1 MSQAEAYLPYHR
13 KYRPKKI
20 AQYIGNDR
28 IKKGVLSALA
38 GQYLPQV
45 ILMTGHAGTGKTTMG
60 RLLAKEYLCENRD
73 VHTGACGQCYNCKS
87 SEDYIETGDT
97 GMLMNVR
104 EIDVTDSSGKA
115 DITELLEDAAVA
127 SYDGSWKVYILD
139 ECHMMT
145 NAAQNRLLKNL
156 EEPAERV
163 LMILCTTDPQKLL
176 ETIIS
181 RCQYVFKVQKPSR
194 DELCDLLRRVLHN
207 ENVKYEDKALSLV
220 CVKGDFVPRKTL
232 VALEQVVRE
241 AKEVTYDK
249 TVEVLDV
256 VSDKYFFEFFNLLLA
271 DNINIYSYLSYLG
284 RVKTSM
290 DLKQFV
296 DTLLPFTMRGIYIS
310 NGIEVEALDKSEI
323 DTYKKLFKKFQPGDV
338 SYLLNLLLDMKGSLD
353 IESKLILLGYTGIL
367 HRKVAEGVA
376 SSSTIELIPESDGSV
391 AKEKQ
396 ESNKNYLDSITMTKQ
411 EEEEFVEQ
419 HSKPLTPTD
428 LASVFGGTLISID
441 PK

>member
-1 MSQAEAYLPYHR
+1 MEETYLPYHR

-20 AQYIGNDR
+20 SQYIGNDR

-38 GQYLPQV
+38 GTHLPQV

-73 VHTGACGQCYNCKS
+73 VHTGACGQCYNCKN

-97 GMLMNVR
+97 GMLMNVQ
-104 EIDVTDSSGKA
+104 EVDVTDSSGKA
-115 DITELLEDAAVA
+115 DITQLLEDASVPA
-127 SYDGSWKVYILD
+127 YDNSWKVYILD

-181 RCQYVFKVQKPSR
+181 RCQYVFKVQKPNR
-194 DELCDLLRRVLHN
+194 EELSDLLKRVLIQ
-207 ENVKYEDKALSLV
+207 EGVKYDDKALSLV
-220 CVKGDFVPRKTL
+220 CVKGDFVPRKSL

-241 AKEVTYDK
+241 AKEVTYDR

-256 VSDKYFFEFFNLLLA
+256 VADKFFFDFYTILLA
-271 DNINIYSYLSYLG
+271 DNPNIYKYLTYLG
-284 RVKTSM
+284 NVKTSM

-296 DTLLPFTMRGIYIS
+296 DALLPFTMRGIYIA
-310 NGIEVEALDKSEI
+310 NGIDVEALDKSEI
-323 DTYKKLFKKFQPGDV
+323 DIYKKLFKKFQPGDV
-338 SYLLNLLLDMKGSLD
+338 AYLLNLLLDMKGSMD

-367 HRKVAEGVA
+367 HRKISEGVA
-376 SSSTIELIPESDGSV
+376 VGKSIELIPESEGSV
-391 AKEKQ
+391 GKEKL
-396 ESNKNYLDSITMTKQ
+396 ESNTNYIDSVTMTK
-411 EEEEFVEQ
+411 EEEDNFIQ
-419 HSKPLTPTD
+419 THSKPVTATD
-428 LASVFGGTLISID
+428 LASMFAGTLITGDS
-441 PK
+441 K

>member
-1 MSQAEAYLPYHR
+1 MSNTDSYLPYHR

-38 GQYLPQV
+38 GQYMPQV

-73 VHTGACGQCYNCKS
+73 IHTGACGQCYNCKN

-104 EIDVTDSSGKA
+104 EVDVTDSNGKQA
-115 DITELLEDAAVA
+115 ISELLEDASAP
-127 SYDGSWKVYILD
+127 SFDGTWKVYILD
-139 ECHMMT
+139 ECHEMSS
-145 NAAQNRLLKNL
+145 AAQNRLLKNL

-163 LMILCTTDPQKLL
+163 LMVLCTTDPQKLL

-194 DELCDLLRRVLHN
+194 DDLCDLLRRVLIT

-220 CVKGDFVPRKTL
+220 CVKGDFVPRKAL

-241 AKEVTYDK
+241 AKEVSYDK

-256 VSDKYFFEFFNLLLA
+256 ISDKYFFEFYNILLA
-271 DNINIYSYLSYLG
+271 DNINIYSYLTYLG
-284 RVKTSM
+284 NVKTTM
-290 DLKQFV
+290 DLKQFI
-296 DTLLPFTMRGIYIS
+296 DTLLPFTLRGIYIS
-310 NGIEVEALDKSEI
+310 SGIDVEALDKSEI

-338 SYLLNLLLDMKGSLD
+338 SYLLTLLLDMKGSLD
-353 IESKLILLGYTGIL
+353 IESKLMLLGYTGIL
-367 HRKVAEGVA
+367 HRKVAQGLA
-376 SSSTIELIPESDGSV
+376 TGSNIGLIPESEGSV

-396 ESNKNYLDSITMTKQ
+396 ESNHNYLDSITMTKE
-411 EEEEFVEQ
+411 EEEEFVQQ
-419 HSKPLTPTD
+419 HSKPITATD
-428 LASVFGGTLISID
+428 LASFFGGTLITGD